1 MLATLQNNPG
11 APGQTITPPE
21 EGEYRRRQQ
30 LNVALGIIGGGG
42 VKKRGVYSLN
52 AQARKRSL

>member
-1 MLATLQNNPG
+1 MLATLQNNAG
-11 APGQTITPPE
+11 ARGQTITPPE
-21 EGEYRRRQQ
+21 EGNYGRRPQR
-30 LNVALGIIGGGG
+30 VRAMGISGGGK